1 MEEDKTKVL
10 FWNLIV
16 LQKTWEGILFVN
28 LVIKLIC
35 MCEFCTQIF
44 TTQLITLEINTQ
56 GLNLGWVFPDSF
68 PIKK

>member
-28 LVIKLIC
+28 LVIKLIY

-56 GLNLGWVFPDSF
+56 GLNLVWVFPDSF

>member
-1 MEEDKTKVL
+1 MEEDKIKVL
-10 FWNLIV
+10 FWNLIL
-16 LQKTWEGILFVN
+16 LQKILEGILFVN

-44 TTQLITLEINTQ
+44 TTQLPTLEINTQ
-56 GLNLGWVFPDSF
+56 GLNLVWVFPDSF